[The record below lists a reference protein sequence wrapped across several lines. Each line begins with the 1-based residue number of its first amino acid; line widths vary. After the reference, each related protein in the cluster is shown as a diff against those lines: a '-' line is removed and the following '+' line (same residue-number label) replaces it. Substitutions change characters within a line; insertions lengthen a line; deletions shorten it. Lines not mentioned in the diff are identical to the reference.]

1 MKVTLLLPVLVL
13 LAATVANAS
22 TDWSTER
29 KQTERKLDS
38 IVIPEIRFKDTPVRE
53 AFAFLAQQSTEH
65 DQGSTQ
71 DERGI
76 QIILKI
82 DENAEDTLVN
92 LDLDNMSLREALRYT
107 CMLAGLKFQADN
119 RVVIVALQSDPT
131 IAP

>member
-1 MKVTLLLPVLVL
+1 
-13 LAATVANAS
+13 
-22 TDWSTER
+22 
-29 KQTERKLDS
+29 
-38 IVIPEIRFKDTPVRE
+38 VRE
-53 AFAFLAQQSTEH
+53 AFAFLAEQSKEH
-65 DQGSTQ
+65 DQGSAQ

-82 DENAEDTLVN
+82 DDKAEDTLVN
-92 LDLDNMSLREALRYT
+92 LNLDNMSLREALRYT